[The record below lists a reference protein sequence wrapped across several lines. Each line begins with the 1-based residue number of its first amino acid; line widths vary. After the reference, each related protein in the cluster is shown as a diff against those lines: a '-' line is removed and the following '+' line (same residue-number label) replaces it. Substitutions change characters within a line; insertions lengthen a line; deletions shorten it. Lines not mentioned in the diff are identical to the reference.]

1 MRKLSLI
8 GLMIGVLLAAT
19 VPVSAA
25 SLGAAPL
32 AAGTLGITTAV
43 VCKDT
48 TTVTVAGTAAYATNR
63 VKIRLYKQNA
73 KGVFE
78 WFRTLNSESF
88 TSGNFMLALT
98 LDYSDNAVA
107 EGRIMRI
114 DAQLQRLSGGS
125 FVDDG
130 SLVST
135 TLAAADK
142 FCRDKCSVTIATSD
156 RAPVKGTVTL
166 RTHFGA
172 WFRPEGRLYGAIPV
186 NAGAVLNNTI
196 IGVPCGAS
204 ARVWFYPATGKDR
217 TPKLL
222 PAQYWPNEYAA
233 TKLDGSNPYTTSF
246 AKGLAA
252 TKPLE
257 SDDPYAPK

>member
-1 MRKLSLI
+1 MRRLGLSGLII
-8 GLMIGVLLAAT
+8 GLLLAAV

-25 SLGAAPL
+25 PL
-32 AAGTLGITTAV
+32 TGGTVGIASTV

-48 TTVTVAGTAAYATNR
+48 ATVAVSGTAAYATNR
-63 VKIRLYKQNA
+63 VKVRLYKQNSN
-73 KGVFE
+73 GSFE
-78 WFRTLNSESF
+78 WFRTLNSENF
-88 TSGNFMLALT
+88 GSGNYLMALIV
-98 LDYSDNAVA
+98 DYSTHPVA
-107 EGRIMRI
+107 AGRVMRI
-114 DAQLQRLSGGS
+114 DVQLQRLSGGT

-130 SLVST
+130 GLVST
-135 TLAAADK
+135 TIAAADQSCK
-142 FCRDKCSVTIATSD
+142 DKCSVTIATSD

-186 NAGAVLNNTI
+186 NAGVSLRNTV

-204 ARVWFYPATGKDR
+204 VRVWYYPATGKDR

-233 TKLDGSNPYTTSF
+233 TELNGTNPYTTSF

>member
-1 MRKLSLI
+1 MRRLGLSSVII
-8 GLMIGVLLAAT
+8 GLLLA
-19 VPVSAA
+19 VVMPVS
-25 SLGAAPL
+25 AAPL
-32 AAGTLGITTAV
+32 AAGSVGIVSTA

-48 TTVTVAGTAAYATNR
+48 ATVAVSGTASYATNR
-63 VKIRLYKQNA
+63 VKVKLYKQNTN
-73 KGVFE
+73 GSYE
-78 WFRTLNSESF
+78 LFRTVNSENF
-88 TSGNFMLALT
+88 GSGDFMLAVLI
-98 LDYSDNAVA
+98 DYSTNQVA
-107 EGRIMRI
+107 AGRVMRV
-114 DAQLQRLSGGS
+114 DVQLQRLSGSS

-130 SLVST
+130 SLTST
-135 TLAAADK
+135 TLGAADK
-142 FCRDKCSVTIATSD
+142 LCKDKCSVTIASAD

-186 NAGAVLNNTI
+186 NAGAKLNNTV
-196 IGVPCGAS
+196 IGVPCGA
-204 ARVWFYPATGKDR
+204 AVRVWYYPATGKDR

-233 TKLDGSNPYTTSF
+233 TVLDGTNPYTTSF

>member
-1 MRKLSLI
+1 MRRLSLSGLII
-8 GLMIGVLLAAT
+8 GLLLAVVA
-19 VPVSAA
+19 PVS
-25 SLGAAPL
+25 AAPL
-32 AAGTLGITTAV
+32 AAGTVGIASTA

-48 TTVTVAGTAAYATNR
+48 ATVAVSGTAAYATNR
-63 VKIRLYKQNA
+63 VKVRLYRQNSD
-73 KGVFE
+73 GSFD
-78 WFRTLNSESF
+78 WFRTVNSENF
-88 TSGNFMLALT
+88 GSGDFMLAMAI
-98 LDYSDNAVA
+98 DYSANQVA
-107 EGRIMRI
+107 AGRVLRI
-114 DAQLQRLSGGS
+114 DVQLQRLRGGG

-135 TLAAADK
+135 TVAAADRSCK
-142 FCRDKCSVTIATSD
+142 DKCSITISTTD
-156 RAPVKGTVTL
+156 RAPVKGTITL

-186 NAGAVLNNTI
+186 NAGTSLRDTVV
-196 IGVPCGAS
+196 GVPCGAS

-233 TKLDGSNPYTTSF
+233 TLLDGANPYATSF
-246 AKGLAA
+246 AKGIAA

>member
-1 MRKLSLI
+1 MRRLSLSGLII
-8 GLMIGVLLAAT
+8 GLLLAA
-19 VPVSAA
+19 VIPVS
-25 SLGAAPL
+25 AAPL
-32 AAGTLGITTAV
+32 AAGTVGIANLA

-48 TTVTVAGTAAYATNR
+48 ANVAVSGTATYATNR
-63 VKIRLYKQNA
+63 VKVRLYKQNTN
-73 KGVFE
+73 GSFE
-78 WFRTLNSESF
+78 WFRTVNSENF
-88 TSGNFMLALT
+88 GSGSFMLGLVV
-98 LDYSDNAVA
+98 DYSTNPVA
-107 EGRIMRI
+107 AGRVMRI
-114 DAQLQRLSGGS
+114 DVQLQRLSGSS

-135 TLAAADK
+135 TTTAADK
-142 FCRDKCSVTIATSD
+142 SCKDKCSVTIATSD
-156 RAPVKGTVTL
+156 RAPVKGTLTL

-186 NAGAVLNNTI
+186 NAGAALHSTV

-217 TPKLL
+217 TPKML
-222 PAQYWPNEYAA
+222 PAQYWPHEYAA
-233 TKLDGSNPYTTSF
+233 TELDGTNPYTTSF

>member
-1 MRKLSLI
+1 MRRLSLSGLII
-8 GLMIGVLLAAT
+8 GLLLAA
-19 VPVSAA
+19 VMPVSAA
-25 SLGAAPL
+25 PL
-32 AAGTLGITTAV
+32 AGGTVGIASTA

-48 TTVTVAGTAAYATNR
+48 ATVAAGGTATYATNR
-63 VKIRLYKQNA
+63 IKIKVYAQNTD
-73 KGVFE
+73 GSFH
-78 WFRTLNSESF
+78 LHSEAASEQF
-88 TSGNFMLALT
+88 GSGAYLLAVT
-98 LDYSDNAVA
+98 VDYSAKPVA
-107 EGRIMRI
+107 AGRVMRI
-114 DAQLQRLSGGS
+114 DVQLQRQSGGS
-125 FVDDG
+125 FVNDG

-135 TLAAADK
+135 TISAADQSCK
-142 FCRDKCSVTIATSD
+142 DRCSVTIATTD

-186 NAGAVLNNTI
+186 NAGASLRNTV

-204 ARVWFYPATGKDR
+204 VRVWFYPATGKDR

-222 PAQYWPNEYAA
+222 PAQYWPYEYAA
-233 TKLDGSNPYTTSF
+233 TELDGANPYTTSF
-246 AKGLAA
+246 AKGVAA